1 MIDQSKVRD
10 NLDNENWPFI
20 VQNLPYQHIHTTSS
34 CNTDLTT
41 CIGIAHLTPNK
52 MMGNIL
58 LSSLDID
65 VDSELTVVS
74 CGVS

>member
-1 MIDQSKVRD
+1 MIDQSKVLD

-20 VQNLPYQHIHTTSS
+20 VQNLHYQHIHTTSS
-34 CNTDLTT
+34 WNTDLTT
-41 CIGIAHLTPNK
+41 CIGVTHLTLNK
-52 MMGNIL
+52 MTGNIL

>member
-1 MIDQSKVRD
+1 MNDQSKVLD
-10 NLDNENWPFI
+10 NLDNENWPFN
-20 VQNLPYQHIHTTSS
+20 VQNLHYQHIHTTSS

-65 VDSELTVVS
+65 VDSELTVVG

>member
-1 MIDQSKVRD
+1 MIDQSKVLD

-65 VDSELTVVS
+65 VDSELTVVG